1 MTVTQWSHDQLQVS
15 SLPNLQCGTSVDT
28 ISLNSLDNSSGDVII
43 EEGREEEGKCLE
55 GSTSKEDS
63 EKEDNSSEGSPVR
76 QLWQLNLHSICYR
89 LYSMSVI
96 LGADSLKR

>member
-1 MTVTQWSHDQLQVS
+1 MTITQWSHDQLQVS

-43 EEGREEEGKCLE
+43 EEGREEESKCLE

-76 QLWQLNLHSICYR
+76 
-89 LYSMSVI
+89 
-96 LGADSLKR
+96 